1 MHRHAV
7 LKEYSAYIDPLIP
20 DEESLLIQLCEQ
32 LHRSG
37 FLFDDASDMELG
49 QGEQVI
55 REFFEQ
61 EGPVIQKLLPSGRLQ
76 QYLAYLKGLRWGQ
89 EELRSRLR
97 QKVMRHFE
105 KMAYGAHHQF
115 NIRLAIMQGLKEKK
129 ASPFQDFILCLQ
141 TYKSML
147 LGSSKEN
154 QKNEGPGTDENYTHD
169 DLLKIRKGMQ
179 DQLEGKGF
187 VQAVLKQ
194 IAKKRGVSVSDLT
207 QDQLEDQ
214 STEQEK
220 ILFVR
225 PSKHKPGTPIR
236 VGMKRKTSVTPPV
249 LKKTAKTETP
259 VKPKVVP
266 SAPVK
271 KEEDFGGAMMVP
283 ELEDF
288 EETEADSMV
297 RQEDRVEQENVPDP
311 VENEKATE
319 SSNQT
324 ALDPTP
330 DQEEIEDEEEEEK
343 PKKKTPKPAA
353 VSAADLL
360 ANMDDE
366 EEEDFDEDDG
376 LAAVETDETDVVFGT
391 AKITPASMMN
401 FIRQYPDST
410 LKFLLRRNLDGRPL
424 PTEFEQIYKTWE
436 DRGLMR
442 GRVRRYVLQIMDWE
456 DVPDL
461 PVHELLGQMRNRL
474 LDMKLG
480 DEQA

>member
-1 MHRHAV
+1 M
-7 LKEYSAYIDPLIP
+7 I
-20 DEESLLIQLCEQ
+20 
-32 LHRSG
+32 
-37 FLFDDASDMELG
+37 
-49 QGEQVI
+49 
-55 REFFEQ
+55 
-61 EGPVIQKLLPSGRLQ
+61 
-76 QYLAYLKGLRWGQ
+76 
-89 EELRSRLR
+89 
-97 QKVMRHFE
+97 
-105 KMAYGAHHQF
+105 
-115 NIRLAIMQGLKEKK
+115 
-129 ASPFQDFILCLQ
+129 
-141 TYKSML
+141 
-147 LGSSKEN
+147 
-154 QKNEGPGTDENYTHD
+154 
-169 DLLKIRKGMQ
+169 
-179 DQLEGKGF
+179 
-187 VQAVLKQ
+187 
-194 IAKKRGVSVSDLT
+194 
-207 QDQLEDQ
+207 
-214 STEQEK
+214 
-220 ILFVR
+220 
-225 PSKHKPGTPIR
+225 
-236 VGMKRKTSVTPPV
+236 
-249 LKKTAKTETP
+249 
-259 VKPKVVP
+259 
-266 SAPVK
+266 
-271 KEEDFGGAMMVP
+271 VP

-297 RQEDRVEQENVPDP
+297 RQEEGVEQENVPDP

-324 ALDPTP
+324 ALDPTL
-330 DQEEIEDEEEEEK
+330 DQEKIEDEEEEEK